1 MREEEYRKLLNMSKE
16 ENEFNR
22 NCINR
27 FKNLYISKQTF
38 VCVQEKDKDKWF
50 KIHPDSK
57 VYFIDEQEKT
67 VVKIVDKKQMELIWQ
82 LYISD
87 ITEEEEKWLL
97 DYKKSGYY
105 YFKNFDDLKR
115 WEKEIEKV
123 YDKYE
128 SYEEHQK
135 EIDIEKAVIA
145 KNIFNDFNVLTDIEI
160 EKD

>member
-38 VCVQEKDKDKWF
+38 VCVEEKNKDKWF

-57 VYFIDEQEKT
+57 VYFINEQEKT

-128 SYEEHQK
+128 SYEDYQK

>member
-1 MREEEYRKLLNMSKE
+1 MREDEYRNLLNISKE
-16 ENEFNR
+16 ENDFNKD
-22 NCINR
+22 CINR
-27 FKNLYISKQTF
+27 FKDLYISKQTF
-38 VCVQEKDKDKWF
+38 VCVRETNRDNWF
-50 KIHPDSK
+50 KIHPDTK
-57 VYFIDEQEKT
+57 VYFINEQERI
-67 VVKIVDKKQMELIWQ
+67 VVRIVDVKQMELIWQ

-87 ITEEEEKWLL
+87 ITEQEEKWLL
-97 DYKKSGYY
+97 DYQKSGYY
-105 YFKNFDDLKR
+105 YFKNFDDLGR

-145 KNIFNDFNVLTDIEI
+145 KKIFDDCNISVDIEI